1 MSLCHTCTGCG
12 GQKKGNIDFDLLR
25 FALDN
30 IPGTLL
36 VCDCDQRVIYHN
48 KVVCSA
54 LAIDADR
61 LLGATLDELIADGY
75 IINSASKKAFDTKK
89 VAIEYVRNPTEM
101 PILTMSTPILSDD
114 GEVCLVV
121 ALSISEAL
129 LEIISK
135 EMIDARTQLQHT
147 IAFLSN
153 VISLNNDI
161 VAESPQ
167 MKSLFSLLSRIAPMD
182 SAVLLNGETG
192 TGKEVLAKYI
202 HSNSSRK
209 SGVFIPINCA
219 SVPENLMESEFFGY
233 EDGAFTGARKGGKTG
248 IFELANCGTLFLD
261 EIGEMPLA
269 IQSKFLRVIE
279 TGVIRRLG
287 SEKSINVNFRLI
299 AATNRDLE
307 EMCKNGS
314 FRLDLYYRLNIIS
327 ATIPPLR
334 ERVDDIEPLANM
346 FLRQCNK
353 KYNTS
358 KILSRSVIETIKA
371 YKWPGNV
378 RELRNL
384 IERLVLISNSDIIY
398 SIPELQSLSSAHAD
412 SSAESRAA
420 DACMAYNGSLKK
432 AVKAYERQIIED
444 VVTGCEGNIAK
455 AADMLDIHKSVLYR
469 KLESYKKNTQ

>member
-1 MSLCHTCTGCG
+1 M
-12 GQKKGNIDFDLLR
+12 IDGKIDCELLK

-36 VCDCDQRVIYHN
+36 LCNSEQRVIYHN

-54 LAIDADR
+54 LAIEPER
-61 LLGATLDELIADGY
+61 LLGASLDELITEGY

-89 VAIEYVRNPTEM
+89 TAIEYVRNRTEM
-101 PILTMSTPILSDD
+101 PILTMSTPVLSDD
-114 GEVCLVV
+114 GSVCMVV

-129 LEIISK
+129 LETISK

-147 IAFLSN
+147 VAFLSN
-153 VISLNNDI
+153 VISLNSDI
-161 VAESPQ
+161 VAESAQ
-167 MKSLFSLLSRIAPMD
+167 MKALFSLLSRVAPMD
-182 SAVLLNGETG
+182 SPILLNGETG

-202 HSNSSRK
+202 HSNSSRQ

-233 EDGAFTGARKGGKTG
+233 EDGAFTGAKKGGKTG

-307 EMCKNGS
+307 EMCRNGS

-334 ERVDDIEPLANM
+334 ERVDDIVPLANM

-358 KILSRSVIETIKA
+358 KVLSRQVIEAIKG

-384 IERLVLISNSDIIY
+384 IERLVLISTSDIIY
-398 SIPELQSLSSAHAD
+398 FIPELQDLSSAQISESD
-412 SSAESRAA
+412 KSKFDVNSSIAKA
-420 DACMAYNGSLKK
+420 GSLKK
-432 AVKAYERQIIED
+432 LVKNYERQIVEEALAQ
-444 VVTGCEGNIAK
+444 CKGNVSE
-455 AADMLDIHKSVLYR
+455 AAEILGIHRSVLYR
-469 KLESYKKNTQ
+469 KLDEYKQSPQQQQ